1 MIDRLTLHRCL
12 YALLLLAL
20 CSLVIFARLL
30 PLEPGPSR
38 FPGPDVI
45 LALSAAWVMRRPD
58 YVPVLLIAIVLLLTD
73 MLFQRPPGLHTA
85 LVVLAFEFL
94 RRRETHMRDLP
105 FAAEWAMVAVA
116 LSAVLVVERM
126 VLGLFFIDRVGVGL
140 SVMRLLMTV
149 AIYPLVVLLSA
160 SLLGVRRITAAE
172 AEAMRRQA
180 AT

>member
-1 MIDRLTLHRCL
+1 MIDRLTLHRWL
-12 YALLLLAL
+12 YALLLLTL

-45 LALSAAWVMRRPD
+45 LALCTAWVMRRPD
-58 YVPVLLIAIVLLLTD
+58 YVPVLLVAFVLLMTD

-85 LVVLAFEFL
+85 LVVLALEFL

-105 FAAEWAMVAVA
+105 FAVEWAMVAGTLA
-116 LSAVLVVERM
+116 AVLIIERM
-126 VLGLFFIDRVGVGL
+126 VLGLFFVDQVSFGL
-140 SVMRLLMTV
+140 SILRLLMTV
-149 AIYPLVVLLSA
+149 AIYPIVVVLSA
-160 SLLGVRRITAAE
+160 AIFGVRRITAAE